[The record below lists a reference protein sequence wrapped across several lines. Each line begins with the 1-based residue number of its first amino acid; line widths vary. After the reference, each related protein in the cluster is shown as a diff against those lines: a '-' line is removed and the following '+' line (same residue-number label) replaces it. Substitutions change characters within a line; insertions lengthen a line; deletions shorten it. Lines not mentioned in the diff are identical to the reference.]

1 MLTCCLVVFGLA
13 ACGGNAT
20 ENNATSSNTAVTL
33 KQDVTID
40 VHDNYFDP
48 KEVKVPANVPVKV
61 TFVNKGKATHIVEI
75 KGLISETTL
84 DPNQSKSFTLTA
96 KEQSYKMYD
105 ELFESQGM
113 IGTYR
118 GVKQ

>member
-1 MLTCCLVVFGLA
+1 LTCCLTAFGLT
-13 ACGGNAT
+13 ACGGTGSNG
-20 ENNATSSNTAVTL
+20 TSSSTTEIV
-33 KQDVTID
+33 KEEVTIA

-48 KEVKVPANVPVKV
+48 KEVKVLANVPIKV
-61 TFVNKGKATHIVEI
+61 TFVNKGAKVHIVEI
-75 KGLISETTL
+75 KGLTSEETL
-84 DPNQSKSFTLTA
+84 QPGQSKPFTLTA

-113 IGTYR
+113 TGTYQ